1 MTAKTPRTALAAAG
15 AALILSP
22 LPTGTAVAAEKA
34 PAISVMAF
42 NVEQLPSI
50 TEIARTWGSDRRT
63 ERATVAAE
71 VIRRENPDVVVLDEA
86 FNKYAQAM
94 RTDLRKAYPHQSSL
108 VGEHCGGKGNWTS
121 YAGNCSNSPIVVN
134 GGVTV
139 LSKYPILESHQL
151 VYSDSDR
158 KTSDYKSNKGAALVR
173 LSVDGAPVWVAG
185 THLQA
190 DEESG
195 SPIENTRKV
204 RLRQLR
210 ELRSWATEKSGGRPV
225 IVAGDLNVE
234 YHATDPRDGR
244 APTGA
249 VSADVA
255 EADGALG
262 GKLSPQHITQHTYD
276 MVGNARA
283 KLRDDAKGSYAKYRN
298 RLDYI
303 GYINGTGPAPT
314 FTDGRVVSYAGLHK
328 GGDPLAEIPSD
339 HQPLVSRV
347 TVAR

>member
-1 MTAKTPRTALAAAG
+1 MTTKTPHIALAAAG

-22 LPTGTAVAAEKA
+22 LPAGTAVAAEKA
-34 PAISVMAF
+34 PVISVMAF

-50 TEIARTWGSDRRT
+50 TAVARTWGSDRRT
-63 ERATVAAE
+63 ERATAAAE
-71 VIRRENPDVVVLDEA
+71 VVRRENPDVVVLDEA

-94 RTDLRKAYPHQSSL
+94 REDLRKTYPHQSAL

-121 YAGNCSNSPIVVN
+121 YTGNCSNSPFVVN
-134 GGVTV
+134 GGVTI
-139 LSKYPILESHQL
+139 LSKYPVLESHQL
-151 VYSDSDR
+151 VYRSADS

-190 DEESG
+190 DEESS
-195 SPIENTRKV
+195 SPIANTRKV
-204 RLRQLR
+204 RLEQLR
-210 ELRSWATEKSGGRPV
+210 ELRAWASEKSGGRPV

-234 YHATDPRDGR
+234 YYAPDARDGR

-249 VSADVA
+249 VSGDVA
-255 EADGALG
+255 EADKALG
-262 GKLSPQHITQHTYD
+262 GKLAPQNTTQYTYD

-303 GYINGTGPAPT
+303 GYINGNGPAPT
-314 FTDGRVVSYAGLHK
+314 FTDGRVVSYDGLHK

-339 HQPLVSRV
+339 HQPLVARV
-347 TVAR
+347 TTAR